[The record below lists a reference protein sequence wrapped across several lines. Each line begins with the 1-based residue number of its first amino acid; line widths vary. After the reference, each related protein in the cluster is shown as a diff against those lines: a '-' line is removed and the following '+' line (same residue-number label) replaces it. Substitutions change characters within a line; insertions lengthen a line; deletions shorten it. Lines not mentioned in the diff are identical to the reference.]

1 MTLNGPLW
9 GVTMAALF
17 DFDPTQ
23 MHLTSTMALAVV
35 AAVGYLFGRRR
46 SAQVAVA
53 ETEDASREMRRAQAV
68 AKDLESI
75 ARTLRKSLARH
86 HASVARFKGRV
97 SDLSHEGSETSWK
110 ELCRE
115 AEEIIGPTMQLATQ
129 IARAYD
135 EIRRQSHQLM
145 TFTEVRTD
153 QLTGVSNRRAL
164 DETLRSWS
172 AMKQR
177 YELHFAIAIFDIDHF
192 KKVNDERGHVAGDH
206 VLQAVARVLDDAAR
220 ETDVVTRYGGE
231 EFVILMPQTN
241 LAGACIFADRVRQ
254 RIERE
259 VHITISGGAAEA
271 VSGETPERML
281 ERADAALYQAKSL
294 GRNRIS
300 IHDGLHVL
308 PADAMLESHDDSAFD
323 GDSKADK
330 RGEQAPALA
339 GAGQ

>member
-1 MTLNGPLW
+1 MLVAMFGFDLDQIPL
-9 GVTMAALF
+9 
-17 DFDPTQ
+17 
-23 MHLTSTMALAVV
+23 LTPLALAIFTAMGYLYGRGRRVQV
-35 AAVGYLFGRRR
+35 AA
-46 SAQVAVA
+46 A
-53 ETEDASREMRRAQAV
+53 ETEDARREMRRAQAV

-97 SDLSHEGSETSWK
+97 SELSSDGTDTAWR

-153 QLTGVSNRRAL
+153 QLTGVCNRRAL
-164 DETLRSWS
+164 DETLRNWS

-177 YELHFAIAIFDIDHF
+177 YELHFSIAIFDIDHF
-192 KKVNDERGHVAGDH
+192 KRVNDERGHMAGDA
-206 VLQAVARVLDDAAR
+206 VLQSVARVLEDAAR
-220 ETDVVTRYGGE
+220 ETDIVTRYGGE
-231 EFVILMPQTN
+231 EFVVLMPQTN
-241 LAGACIFADRVRQ
+241 LSGSCVFADRVRR

-259 VHITISGGAAEA
+259 LHLTISGGVAEA
-271 VSGETPERML
+271 VAGETPERML

-300 IHDGLHVL
+300 VHDTLHVL
-308 PADAMLESHDDSAFD
+308 PADALLESAEADSPAEETPGLD
-323 GDSKADK
+323 AC
-330 RGEQAPALA
+330 PALIA
-339 GAGQ
+339 AQ

>member
-1 MTLNGPLW
+1 MGTF
-9 GVTMAALF
+9 F
-17 DFDPTQ
+17 DFDFTNAG
-23 MHLTSTMALAVV
+23 LSTPMALAIV
-35 AAVGYLFGRRR
+35 AAIGYLFGRRK
-46 SAQVAVA
+46 SVQLQTT
-53 ETEDASREMRRAQAV
+53 ETENARREMKRAQAV
-68 AKDLESI
+68 AKDLEGI

-97 SDLSHEGSETSWK
+97 SELSHQGSETAWK
-110 ELCRE
+110 ELCQE
-115 AEEIIGPTMQLATQ
+115 AEEIVGPTMQLATQ

-145 TFTEVRTD
+145 TFTDARTD

-164 DETLRSWS
+164 DDTLKSWS

-177 YELHFAIAIFDIDHF
+177 YELHFSIVIFDIDHF
-192 KKVNDERGHVAGDH
+192 KRVNDERGHVFGDQM
-206 VLQAVARVLDDAAR
+206 LQAVARVMDDAAR

-231 EFVILMPQTN
+231 EFVVLMPQTN

-259 VHITISGGAAEA
+259 GQVTTSAGVAEA
-271 VSGETPERML
+271 VRGETPERML

-294 GRNRIS
+294 GRNRVS

-308 PADAMLESHDDSAFD
+308 PADALLETNEPGEATHRSTSTEETSH
-323 GDSKADK
+323 
-330 RGEQAPALA
+330 GESEPELA
-339 GAGQ
+339 AQHG